1 MQIKGFKIIQ
11 KRLLFGLFALL
22 FLFAYY
28 PGIASAS
35 QITAR
40 SVAIGSSLASAN
52 TTYNFTFTAPTS
64 TTIKSIAFQ
73 ACDTASNSCTQTGA
87 ASGFSSATP
96 GSSLSQ
102 QPTGLGSGGTWAVDN
117 SVSTALR
124 ISNGSNTGSPSA
136 GATVNFSSV
145 HNPSDPNSSFFI
157 RVTTYSNA
165 DWTGSLD
172 TGTIATSTAGQITA
186 VASVDETLNFIIASD
201 TVDLGTLTKNA
212 TGIGTSS
219 FTAGT
224 NASNGYTISYSGAT
238 LTSGSNTITAMSSA
252 GASTMNSKQFGINLM
267 ANTTPSVGSNVS
279 GTGTGAPSTGYG
291 TQNQFKFNVA
301 GEQIASA
308 SAATNDNTFTT
319 SYIANI
325 DSSTTAGI
333 YSTIITFVMTANF

>member
-87 ASGFSSATP
+87 ASGFSSASP

-102 QPTGLGSGGTWAVDN
+102 QPTGLGSGGTWTVDN

-136 GATVNFSSV
+136 DATVNFSSV

-238 LTSGSNTITAMSSA
+238 LTSGSNTITAMSAA
-252 GASTMNSKQFGINLM
+252 GASTTNSKQFGINLM

-279 GTGTGAPSTGYG
+279 GGGSGAPSTGYG